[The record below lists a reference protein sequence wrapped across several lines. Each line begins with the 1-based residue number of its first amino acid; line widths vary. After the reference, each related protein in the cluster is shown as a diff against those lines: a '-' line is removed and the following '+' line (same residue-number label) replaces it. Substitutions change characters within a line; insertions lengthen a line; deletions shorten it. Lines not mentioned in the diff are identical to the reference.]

1 MKCTWIDRHCR
12 QFPILVMCRV
22 LAVSRSCFYGWRTR
36 QTRLPGPRHVQR
48 AQIDQAVADSYA
60 DSHGIYGARKV
71 AAHLRRVGEVR
82 PCRMTVARSM
92 RRQGLKSRVI
102 RHRRPRTTQAN
113 PSATPAPNLLDRQFT
128 AEAPNRKWTADITY
142 VPTDQGWAYLAVIL
156 DLFSRRIVGWAM
168 ADHLREELVEAAL
181 HDAVR
186 QRTIEAGLLHH
197 SDRGSQYTA
206 DTYQRMICELLKMIP
221 SMSRTGDCYDNAVVE
236 SFNGAYKREWMRHA
250 TYPDLA
256 AARLDFMRYV
266 HFYNHHRLHQSLGY
280 ATPDD
285 HEAAF
290 ADRQPATSTSS
301 SPPIPLPRRVAR
313 P

>member
-1 MKCTWIDRHCR
+1 
-12 QFPILVMCRV
+12 MCRV
-22 LAVSRSCFYGWRTR
+22 LGVSRSCFYGWRIR
-36 QTRLPGPRHVQR
+36 QDRPPGLRRCRQEQV
-48 AQIDQAVADSYA
+48 DVAVAASCA
-60 DSHGIYGARKV
+60 ESHGIYGARKV
-71 AAHLRRVGEVR
+71 VAELRRVGEVR
-82 PCRMTVARSM
+82 PCRVTVARSM
-92 RRQGLKSRVI
+92 RRQGLESRVI
-102 RHRRPRTTQAN
+102 RRRRPRITLADPN
-113 PSATPAPNLLDRQFT
+113 ATAAPNLLDRDFV
-128 AEAPNRKWTADITY
+128 AEAPNRKWAADITY

-181 HDAVR
+181 HDAVK
-186 QRTIEAGLLHH
+186 QRTVEDGLLHH

-206 DTYQRMICELLKMIP
+206 ADYRRMTCELLKMTP

-266 HFYNHHRLHQSLGY
+266 RFYNGRRLHQTLGY
-280 ATPDD
+280 QTPDE

-290 ADRQPATSTSS
+290 TERHRHPRPSPSSQPVA
-301 SPPIPLPRRVAR
+301 SPRGEAVT
-313 P
+313 